1 MGVKFRF
8 PFNWNSD
15 YSYGK
20 HFFLQFPEI
29 KGNLGT
35 YYQIFENFLQGISG
49 LTENCSTNP
58 NFSFS
63 TRLDAS
69 RHKQAIKK
77 PENLC
82 LQFF

>member
-15 YSYGK
+15 YSDGK
-20 HFFLQFPEI
+20 RVFLQFPEI

-49 LTENCSTNP
+49 LPGNCSTNP
-58 NFSFS
+58 NFIFPHDQTHHGINKRS
-63 TRLDAS
+63 
-69 RHKQAIKK
+69 KK
-77 PENLC
+77 KENLC